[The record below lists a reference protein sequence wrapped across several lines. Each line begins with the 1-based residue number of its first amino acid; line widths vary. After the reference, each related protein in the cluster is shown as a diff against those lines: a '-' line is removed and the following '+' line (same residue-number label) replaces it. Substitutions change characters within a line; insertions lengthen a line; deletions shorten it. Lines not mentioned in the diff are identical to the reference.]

1 MAKSRFLRQ
10 ISNQLSYFSDYFF
23 KYFAVQK
30 NVDRNATSTD
40 MGSFNDTHDRHLNFE
55 LSNPKKQN
63 PITIQSELA
72 IS

>member
-1 MAKSRFLRQ
+1 MAKSGPLRQ
-10 ISNQLSYFSDYFF
+10 ISNQLSYFGNYLF
-23 KYFAVQK
+23 KYFAFQK

-55 LSNPKKQN
+55 LSNPEKQN
-63 PITIQSELA
+63 PITIQSKLA